1 MLLRE
6 LGHIELDQ
14 RILITEEE
22 FGQSLRKL
30 CLTNTGRAGEDE
42 GATGTLRV
50 LQAASSTT
58 DRLSQSLDRGILTDD
73 ALVQLVFHLEQ
84 FRGLGLGQLED
95 RNTRRHRQNLGDII
109 LANLGNCLARA
120 ITPAGF
126 LLLALFGQLLFLI
139 TKSSGLL
146 EVLIVDRR
154 LLIALHFGDLLVQL
168 AQLRRRGHAGN
179 TQASA
184 GLVHQVNSLIR
195 KESVRDVA
203 VGQLGGGLDRSVGN
217 DDAVVGLVAIAQTL
231 EDAHGLF
238 DAGLVNLHRLE
249 TTFKSRIL
257 FDVLTVLVAGGCA
270 DSLQLAAR
278 KHGLEHLRGVN
289 GTFRSTCT
297 DQGVDLV
304 DEEDDVAASTNFLED
319 LLEALFEVTA
329 VARASDQRAHI
340 EAVDLLVLD
349 GFGHVTGNDRLG
361 KALNNGGL
369 TNAWLTNQNRVV
381 LRATRENLHD
391 ALHFSPAANHR
402 IELVFAGSLGE
413 VTTKLF
419 ENRRVRLT

>member
-1 MLLRE
+1 M
-6 LGHIELDQ
+6 
-14 RILITEEE
+14 
-22 FGQSLRKL
+22 
-30 CLTNTGRAGEDE
+30 
-42 GATGTLRV
+42 
-50 LQAASSTT
+50 
-58 DRLSQSLDRGILTDD
+58 
-73 ALVQLVFHLEQ
+73 
-84 FRGLGLGQLED
+84 
-95 RNTRRHRQNLGDII
+95 
-109 LANLGNCLARA
+109 
-120 ITPAGF
+120 
-126 LLLALFGQLLFLI
+126 
-139 TKSSGLL
+139 
-146 EVLIVDRR
+146 
-154 LLIALHFGDLLVQL
+154 
-168 AQLRRRGHAGN
+168 
-179 TQASA
+179 
-184 GLVHQVNSLIR
+184 
-195 KESVRDVA
+195 
-203 VGQLGGGLDRSVGN
+203 
-217 DDAVVGLVAIAQTL
+217 VGLVAIAQAL

-257 FDVLTVLVAGGCA
+257 FDVLAVLVAGGCA
-270 DSLQLAAR
+270 DGLQLTAR
-278 KHGLEHLRGVN
+278 KHGLEHLRGVD
-289 GTFRSTCT
+289 GAFRGTCT

-304 DEEDDVAASTNFLED
+304 NEEDDVAASTNFLED

-391 ALHFSPAANHR
+391 ALHFSAAANHR

-413 VTTKLF
+413 VATKLF